1 MDGKSDSFD
10 IARELDLRSKNEN
23 EVYGMLDSAIKSAP
37 KGKYV
42 LAYVDKYDQIAN
54 IAQKL
59 STLGAYIEN
68 VLKKNERDFLIMIK
82 NDIKQTENA

>member
-10 IARELDLRSKNEN
+10 IAKELDLRGKSEN
-23 EVYGMLDSAIKSAP
+23 EAYSILDGTIKSAQ

-42 LAYVDKYDQIAN
+42 LAYVNEYDYISK

-59 STLGAYIEN
+59 SQLGAYIEN
-68 VLKKNERDFLIMIK
+68 VLKKNEHDFVIMIK
-82 NDIKQTENA
+82 NDVKQTQNA

>member
-10 IARELDLRSKNEN
+10 IAKELDLRGKNESEISN
-23 EVYGMLDSAIKSAP
+23 ILDNTIKNAQ

-42 LAYVDKYDQIAN
+42 LAYINEYDQIAK

-59 STLGAYIEN
+59 PALGAYIEN

-82 NDIKQTENA
+82 NDVKQTENA

>member
-10 IARELDLRSKNEN
+10 IAKEIDLRDKNES
-23 EVYGMLDSAIKSAP
+23 EVYNILDSTIKNIQ
-37 KGKYV
+37 KGRYV
-42 LAYVDKYDQIAN
+42 LAYVNEYDKITK

-59 STLGAYIEN
+59 PALGAYIEN

-82 NDIKQTENA
+82 NDVKQTENA